1 MLDLSIIVPAY
12 NEAERLPATLEAL
25 RTFLGTRSWRPEI
38 IVADD
43 GSTDRTVAVAE
54 AVAAVATFPLRVV
67 SLGVNQGKG
76 AAVKRAVGVARGT
89 FVGFVDADLPY
100 AFDALDLAMQRLADG
115 ADLVIGGRDLPG
127 SSEVRGYTW
136 VRWLPGQ
143 IYSLLVNALAVH
155 GIPDT
160 QCGFK
165 WFRTRIA
172 RELFTRVTLTGFAFD
187 VELLVVAQRW
197 GLRIDRIPVRFTHSD
212 DSRIRLARDS
222 ARMLGDLLKS
232 QPAAGARRLR
242 RSAEG
247 RHGDGVSSRTSPT
260 GAAGAVEA

>member
-1 MLDLSIIVPAY
+1 MPVPVLDLSIIVPAY

-43 GSTDRTVAVAE
+43 GSTDRTAAVAE

-76 AAVKRAVGVARGT
+76 AAVKHAVGFARGT
-89 FVGFVDADLPY
+89 FIGFVDADLPY
-100 AFDALDLAMQRLADG
+100 AIDGLDLAMQHLADG
-115 ADLVIGGRDLPG
+115 ADLAIGGRDLPG
-127 SSEVRGYTW
+127 SSKVRGYTW

-143 IYSLLVNALAVH
+143 VYSLLVNALAVH

-165 WFRTRIA
+165 WFRARIA

-222 ARMLGDLLKS
+222 ARMLKDLWTVNRRRAHGVYDDRPKE
-232 QPAAGARRLR
+232 GAET
-242 RSAEG
+242 A
-247 RHGDGVSSRTSPT
+247 
-260 GAAGAVEA
+260 